1 MLRVSQRIAEAF
13 RAGRKLLLFGN
24 GGSAADAQHLAAE
37 FVGRFSSERAA
48 LAAIALSTDTS
59 ILTAI
64 SNDYGYEKVFSRQV
78 EALGQHGDVA
88 FAITTS
94 GSSPN
99 VVEAVKK
106 AKEMG
111 LTTVGLLGRD
121 GGALAEL
128 VDCPLIV
135 EGKKTARIQEVH
147 ILIGHSICQL
157 VEAALFGRPRSSV

>member
-147 ILIGHSICQL
+147 ILVGHSIC
-157 VEAALFGRPRSSV
+157 